1 MSIYESVKHFL
12 GKITNESDQLI
23 KNKSFK
29 DKKNTQSLNTQLKIN
44 FLASDITN
52 NQTVIDSIVEKVIRK
67 DYSKRIYAG
76 KRDEDIRKC
85 SEKIY
90 QYESYR
96 TKNVKMVPN
105 DNDELEIFVEDIYLG
120 KLPDYLKEEVLFYL
134 QSTIV
139 MSFAYISGGP
149 YKRFSENSN
158 HVQKGSDKFDFTVY
172 IQFS

>member
-12 GKITNESDQLI
+12 GKLNNESDQLI
-23 KNKSFK
+23 KNKIIK
-29 DKKNTQSLNTQLKIN
+29 DKKDGQSLNTQHKIS
-44 FLASDITN
+44 FLASDISN

-76 KRDEDIRKC
+76 KRDDDIKAC
-85 SEKIY
+85 TEKIY

-105 DNDELEIFVEDIYLG
+105 DFDELEVFVEDIYLG
-120 KLPDYLKEEVLFYL
+120 KLPEHITEEALFYL
-134 QSTIV
+134 QSTVV

-149 YKRFSENSN
+149 FKQFNAERKTVDKGSEN
-158 HVQKGSDKFDFTVY
+158 FDLSLYMQFT
-172 IQFS
+172 